1 MSQDFKSRNPKFV
14 GLTRFWGGEKRRSC
28 VQVTVARNWR
38 KEGDCGPADKFFNSI
53 TLSKQEAVALAQDL
67 LDFAS
72 GTEVDEFDAPVL
84 ECQTDF
90 IPADKPRAN

>member
-1 MSQDFKSRNPKFV
+1 MSQDLKSRNPKFV
-14 GLTRFWGGEKRRSC
+14 GLTRFWGGQKRGSC
-28 VQVTVARNWR
+28 VQVTVARNL
-38 KEGDCGPADKFFNSI
+38 GDPVPADKFFDSV

-90 IPADKPRAN
+90 TPADKPRGN